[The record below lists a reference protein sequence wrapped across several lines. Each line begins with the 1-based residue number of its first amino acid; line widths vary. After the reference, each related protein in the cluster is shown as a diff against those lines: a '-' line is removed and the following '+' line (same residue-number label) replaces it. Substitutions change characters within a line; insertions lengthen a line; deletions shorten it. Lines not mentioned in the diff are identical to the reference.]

1 MTLFKDKFVNAAK
14 GHICD
19 WCGEDIL
26 SGERHKY
33 LVGKWEGDFFTSRWH
48 EECDKGYA
56 DYEYQEDGYENRGMV
71 RGKGAHP
78 DDD

>member
-1 MTLFKDKFVNAAK
+1 M
-14 GHICD
+14 
-19 WCGEDIL
+19 